1 MDKRDAILKEVK
13 KRLVASFGDMIKH
26 VVLFGSRAWG
36 NPQPWSDY
44 DILVVVRK
52 DDACDRQTIRAIR
65 HALYSIDQQY
75 DILTQVLVVSDFEL
89 DHTLRGRQ
97 DIFQDALQ
105 NGIYA

>member
-1 MDKRDAILKEVK
+1 MDTREAIMQEAKT
-13 KRLVASFGDMIKH
+13 RLNATFGDTIKH

-52 DDACDRQTIRAIR
+52 DGACDWQTIRAIR
-65 HALYSIDQQY
+65 HTLYAIDKKY
-75 DILTQVLVVSDFEL
+75 DVLTQALVVSDFEL
-89 DHTLRGRQ
+89 NNTLRGRQ